1 MKYDIYAHI
10 IYYVEPIEICHENL
24 PLPPSDVGAQQEE
37 ENAPLAHELIII
49 AQREPDRVSAV
60 LPIGVEAA
68 AAASQP
74 YLQGRERQ
82 LTRCRLTRSIY
93 TLRLTKMPSNNI
105 IALQRD
111 EEVSVKV
118 KNRLLTRSRGLL

>member
-1 MKYDIYAHI
+1 
-10 IYYVEPIEICHENL
+10 EPIEICHENL

-37 ENAPLAHELIII
+37 ENAPLAHELIIL
-49 AQREPDRVSAV
+49 AQRELDRVSAV
-60 LPIGVEAA
+60 PSIGEEAA
-68 AAASQP
+68 AQP

-93 TLRLTKMPSNNI
+93 TPRLTKMPSNNI

-111 EEVSVKV
+111 KEVSVKV
-118 KNRLLTRSRGLL
+118 KNRLLIRSRGLL

>member
-1 MKYDIYAHI
+1 MKYDIHAHI

-24 PLPPSDVGAQQEE
+24 PLPPSDVGPQQEE

-60 LPIGVEAA
+60 PPVGEEAA
-68 AAASQP
+68 AAQP
-74 YLQGRERQ
+74 YLQGQERQ

-111 EEVSVKV
+111 EGVSVKV

>member
-1 MKYDIYAHI
+1 MKYDIHAHI

-24 PLPPSDVGAQQEE
+24 PLPPSDIGPQQEE
-37 ENAPLAHELIII
+37 ENAPLGHELIII

-60 LPIGVEAA
+60 PPVGEEAA
-68 AAASQP
+68 AQP

-111 EEVSVKV
+111 EEVSIKV

>member
-1 MKYDIYAHI
+1 MKYDIHAHI

-24 PLPPSDVGAQQEE
+24 FLLPPSDVGPQQEE

-60 LPIGVEAA
+60 PPIGEEAA
-68 AAASQP
+68 AAQP

>member
-1 MKYDIYAHI
+1 MKYDIHAHI

-24 PLPPSDVGAQQEE
+24 PLPPSDVGPQQEE

-60 LPIGVEAA
+60 PPVGEEAA
-68 AAASQP
+68 AQP
-74 YLQGRERQ
+74 YLQGQERQ

-111 EEVSVKV
+111 EGVSVKV